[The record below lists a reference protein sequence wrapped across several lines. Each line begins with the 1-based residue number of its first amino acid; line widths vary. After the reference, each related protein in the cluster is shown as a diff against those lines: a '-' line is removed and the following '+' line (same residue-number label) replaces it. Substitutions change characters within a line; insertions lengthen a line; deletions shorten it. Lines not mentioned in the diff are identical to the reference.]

1 MIVIKYVHH
10 HHHHHH
16 TRRRR
21 HRHSLE
27 YLRFFLY
34 RDNNYARFQWQRCII
49 HGMKWA
55 RDTGSMDWRGGF
67 TPPTTPNSVAGAVL
81 FCKLRAK
88 TFSDKSLSHPCSHQG
103 MSVLK
108 FEFLKK
114 IFSDTWKHPDKNLYF
129 MSFEIVKCGFNILCC
144 IC

>member
-1 MIVIKYVHH
+1 MSDCHQIRIHP
-10 HHHHHH
+10 
-16 TRRRR
+16 RR
-21 HRHSLE
+21 HVILLSI
-27 YLRFFLY
+27 YGSFFTETTITRGSSDRGALY
-34 RDNNYARFQWQRCII
+34 MGWSEHAILDLWTGEEGSRPRLPPTVLLGLYYFVNYAPKHFPI
-49 HGMKWA
+49 
-55 RDTGSMDWRGGF
+55 T
-67 TPPTTPNSVAGAVL
+67 L
-81 FCKLRAK
+81 
-88 TFSDKSLSHPCSHQG
+88 LSHPCSHQG